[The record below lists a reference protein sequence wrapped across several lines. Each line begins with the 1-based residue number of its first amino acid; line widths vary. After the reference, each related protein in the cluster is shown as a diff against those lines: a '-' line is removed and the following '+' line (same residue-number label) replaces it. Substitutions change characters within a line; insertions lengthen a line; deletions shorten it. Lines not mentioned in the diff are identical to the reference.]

1 MEMFKGQTAVISG
14 GSRGIGRAIALS
26 LAKEGANVVIN
37 YRGNRDM
44 AEKTKT
50 DCASYGVQAKCIQ
63 ADISNP
69 EEAERL
75 IREALTVS
83 GTIDILVNNAGIT
96 RDALM
101 MRMKTEDLDAVLS
114 TNLYGAFYCTKA
126 ALRPMLKQRHGRI
139 ISVSSVVGLHG
150 NVGQANYAAAKAGMI
165 GMTKSLA
172 KEVASRNITVNVV
185 APGMIETEMTAAM
198 TAAAHEAMEASI
210 PMGRMGRP
218 EEIADAVRFLASPSA
233 GYITGQVLVVD
244 GGLVC

>member
-1 MEMFKGQTAVISG
+1 MFKGQTAVISG

-50 DCASYGVQAKCIQ
+50 DCAFYGVQAKCIQ

-69 EEAERL
+69 EEAEML

-172 KEVASRNITVNVV
+172 KEVASRNITVNAV